1 LYVRRLSGKRAIM
14 SGAATG
20 IGAATA
26 HRFVAEGASLII
38 LDVNIE
44 DGRKLVD
51 DLIGRGGQARFVACD
66 VSDPDAVQ
74 QAVNQEARAGLDI
87 VFANAAIGTIS
98 VGGTIESIEPER
110 WDLAFAI
117 NTRGV
122 YALCRAVVPHLRQS
136 SSGAIVITSSISALI
151 GTSQRPTHAYAA
163 SKGALLSLVRAMAVS
178 YGPDGIRVN
187 AVLPGFV
194 RTRLTE
200 DVLGPPES
208 RQAAIASIPLG
219 RYAEPD
225 EIANCVLFLASNEAS
240 FVTGALLVAD
250 GGQSAV

>member
-1 LYVRRLSGKRAIM
+1 MRRLSGKRAIM

>member
-1 LYVRRLSGKRAIM
+1 LYVKRLSGKRAIM

-38 LDVNIE
+38 LDVNTE

-74 QAVNQEARAGLDI
+74 QVVNQEAGAGLDI
-87 VFANAAIGTIS
+87 AFANAAIGTIS
-98 VGGTIESIEPER
+98 VGGTVESIDPNC

-136 SSGAIVITSSISALI
+136 GSGAIVITSSVSALI

>member
-1 LYVRRLSGKRAIM
+1 MGRLSGKRAIM

-38 LDVNIE
+38 LDVNVE
-44 DGRKLVD
+44 DGRQLVA
-51 DLIGRGGQARFVACD
+51 DLLSRGGQAQFVACD

-74 QAVNQEARAGLDI
+74 QAVDQEVGAGIDI
-87 VFANAAIGTIS
+87 AFANAAIGTIS
-98 VGGTIESIEPER
+98 VGGTIESIEPNR

-122 YALCRAVVPHLRQS
+122 YALCRAVVPHLRQAGR
-136 SSGAIVITSSISALI
+136 GAIVITSSVSALI
-151 GTSQRPTHAYAA
+151 GTVHRPTHAYAA

-187 AVLPGFV
+187 AVLPGLV

-208 RQAAIASIPLG
+208 RQAALASIPLG
-219 RYAEPD
+219 RYAEPE
-225 EIANCVLFLASNEAS
+225 EIANCVLFLASDEAS

-250 GGQSAV
+250 GGQSAT